1 MINKKEW
8 FGTEMELDVEGQ
20 HNSLKLIH
28 PEILD
33 DLGSEHPDAQWFKN
47 AGLGLFLHWCI
58 SSVDGRMDVSW
69 GMLSRGKYYPK
80 GTSIEEIEK
89 MEEQEVIDD
98 NFKMRP
104 SKYFSLAKDFNAKN
118 YDADKWMEMAKKAG
132 FQYAVLTTMH
142 CDGFKLWPSEY
153 GDFSTKD
160 YLNGRDL
167 VREFAD
173 ACRKHGL
180 KVGFYFTP
188 TDWHFNKDF
197 MSFMHYKVKENNPEL
212 PFVDE
217 NFIEKQMPS
226 EAKMEKQKKIH
237 GIQHRNQLHELLTK
251 YGKIDILWFDG
262 GAMKGEAYPLEEIYK
277 LQPGV
282 VVTIRMHGYGD
293 FRNCE
298 VKFAEQKP
306 KGWWEYCTIWSK
318 RQAWAYTNNTVY
330 RPTVDILSEL
340 IKTKNWGGNYLL
352 NIGPKADGEFPEA
365 AIKGLNELSEWMAVN
380 KESVIG
386 SYPLPKDET
395 SNVYATAKDNNRY
408 LFIMPEMQNPIELKG
423 IKKPKRVY
431 LMSSGK
437 DMDYSFKEDSINIE
451 INKIPDL
458 SKVEVIKVELSK

>member
-1 MINKKEW
+1 
-8 FGTEMELDVEGQ
+8 
-20 HNSLKLIH
+20 
-28 PEILD
+28 
-33 DLGSEHPDAQWFKN
+33 
-47 AGLGLFLHWCI
+47 
-58 SSVDGRMDVSW
+58 
-69 GMLSRGKYYPK
+69 
-80 GTSIEEIEK
+80 
-89 MEEQEVIDD
+89 
-98 NFKMRP
+98 
-104 SKYFSLAKDFNAKN
+104 
-118 YDADKWMEMAKKAG
+118 
-132 FQYAVLTTMH
+132 
-142 CDGFKLWPSEY
+142 
-153 GDFSTKD
+153 
-160 YLNGRDL
+160 
-167 VREFAD
+167 
-173 ACRKHGL
+173 
-180 KVGFYFTP
+180 
-188 TDWHFNKDF
+188 
-197 MSFMHYKVKENNPEL
+197 
-212 PFVDE
+212 
-217 NFIEKQMPS
+217 
-226 EAKMEKQKKIH
+226 
-237 GIQHRNQLHELLTK
+237 
-251 YGKIDILWFDG
+251 
-262 GAMKGEAYPLEEIYK
+262 
-277 LQPGV
+277 
-282 VVTIRMHGYGD
+282 MHGYGD

-365 AIKGLNELSEWMAVN
+365 AIKGLTELSEWMAVH
-380 KESVIG
+380 KESVID